1 MSNLFWNTYDR
12 NQKALYFSENREIE
26 ILEENSNMTQKR
38 LWLHCT
44 TIAAG
49 SSGTK
54 AAEPL
59 RPTCFIYYIVSSRER
74 RKKNRYTDFTLGN
87 TAAVARRRAAPP
99 PPYRRFYGMCVAII
113 IIRFYD
119 LVKWPFWGGFV
130 YLLICTRDQR
140 ARTRRRGL
148 SDSDL
153 ICSVQIRW

>member
-1 MSNLFWNTYDR
+1 MSVLFQNPFNR
-12 NQKALYFSENREIE
+12 RLYILFSKTREIQ
-26 ILEENSNMTQKR
+26 IGLKKDYGYNVPGSTA
-38 LWLHCT
+38 
-44 TIAAG
+44 IAAG
-49 SSGTK
+49 GSRTK

-74 RKKNRYTDFTLGN
+74 RKKIDIQTSLWGTLLLSP
-87 TAAVARRRAAPP
+87 TAAPPP

-153 ICSVQIRW
+153 ICSV